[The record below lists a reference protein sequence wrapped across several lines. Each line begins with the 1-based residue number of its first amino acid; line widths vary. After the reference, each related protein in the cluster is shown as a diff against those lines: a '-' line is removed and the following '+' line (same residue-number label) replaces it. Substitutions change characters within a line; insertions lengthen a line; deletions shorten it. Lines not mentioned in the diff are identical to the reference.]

1 MAKLSCLRIQPRS
14 FLGSIGV
21 LLMSWKVNFQVVR
34 TASQNSIGI
43 FLLIM
48 SSLDQTFCGLFVV
61 VLCCG
66 PVNVHLNLKI
76 HKESI
81 LSVSYKRNIVLVQRI

>member
-1 MAKLSCLRIQPRS
+1 MAKLSCLRLQPRS

-48 SSLDQTFCGLFVV
+48 SSLDQTFCRGTQREYSSKPLNIA
-61 VLCCG
+61 LL
-66 PVNVHLNLKI
+66 NVF
-76 HKESI
+76 
-81 LSVSYKRNIVLVQRI
+81 